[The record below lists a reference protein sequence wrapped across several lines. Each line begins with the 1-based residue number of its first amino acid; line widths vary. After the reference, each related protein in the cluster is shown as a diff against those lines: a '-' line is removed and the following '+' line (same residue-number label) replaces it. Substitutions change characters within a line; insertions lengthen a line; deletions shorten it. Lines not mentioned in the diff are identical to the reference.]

1 MTPTQTPGVQFFG
14 GIPLMV
20 PNTTY
25 QGEGF
30 HISHNDHDVR
40 IYGDV
45 TTALV
50 LRGGAA
56 FYILNGDHR
65 PGYAGV
71 IPLGLD
77 ACLAYFRQ
85 NIGQINKFSETPPAE
100 HSPAHAALH
109 ERK

>member
-1 MTPTQTPGVQFFG
+1 MKQTQKPGMQWFN

-20 PNTTY
+20 PNSTY

-30 HISHNDHDVR
+30 HVSHNDRDVR

-50 LRGGAA
+50 LRGGEA

-65 PGYAGV
+65 AGYAALIERGF
-71 IPLGLD
+71 D
-77 ACLAYFRQ
+77 ACLEYFSQ
-85 NIGQINKFSETPPAE
+85 HIGQISKYSDKLPAV
-100 HSPAHAALH
+100 SQQQAPTSA
-109 ERK
+109 